1 MNDPAMLLGVRRK
14 FAKSI
19 LVIRTLVNDD
29 STGLF
34 SWKRG
39 SYNIVDFIRYDK
51 EIPDQKSYWTRA
63 RDDLYTARSREAF
76 FAPRHGA

>member
-1 MNDPAMLLGVRRK
+1 MMLGVRRI

-29 STGLF
+29 ATGLF

-39 SYNIVDFIRYDK
+39 SYNIVDFIRYVK
-51 EIPDQKSYWTRA
+51 EIPGQMSFWTRA
-63 RDDLYTARSREAF
+63 KDHFYAARPDVVDTGIVLPVIKWR
-76 FAPRHGA
+76 